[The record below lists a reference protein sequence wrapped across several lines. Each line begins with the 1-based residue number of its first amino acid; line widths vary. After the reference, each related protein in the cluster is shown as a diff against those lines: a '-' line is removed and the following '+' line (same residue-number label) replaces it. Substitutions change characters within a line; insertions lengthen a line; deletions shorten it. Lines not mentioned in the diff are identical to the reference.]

1 VSDSDTPERP
11 KKHNR
16 KPPAPPKGV
25 FGGGAHNIYRGGKG
39 ATPAPPKHDKAKW
52 WSDDL
57 PAELADMRYIYY
69 GSSEKKTET
78 QGQRALRKLLADNPQ
93 KFLDRYDELERQYAA
108 SKPKTEGETGS
119 PESPAVA
126 PPSDETAERVA
137 ARIEV
142 WLDQHRAKA
151 LADFPG

>member
-1 VSDSDTPERP
+1 MSDSDTPKP

-39 ATPAPPKHDKAKW
+39 ATAQPPRHGKDSW
-52 WSDDL
+52 WADDL

-69 GSSEKKTET
+69 GSAEKKTET

-93 KFLDRYDELERQYAA
+93 KFLDRIDELERQYAA
-108 SKPKTEGETGS
+108 SKPKTAGETGT
-119 PESPAVA
+119 PESPAVP

-137 ARIEV
+137 ARIEA

-151 LADFPG
+151 LGAFPG